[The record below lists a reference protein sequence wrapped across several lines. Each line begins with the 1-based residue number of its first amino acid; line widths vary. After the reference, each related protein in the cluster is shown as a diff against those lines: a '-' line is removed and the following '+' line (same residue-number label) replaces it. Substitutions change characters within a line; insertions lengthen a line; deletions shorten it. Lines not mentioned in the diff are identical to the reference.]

1 MMNAFVCA
9 LSWMCFGVGFG
20 GLSVMGVPSVTSG
33 RQQSHRASKGI
44 TQLLY
49 IIFIAL
55 SSYSQGIQDTWIVHS
70 YHPTHMIASSH
81 FILQL

>member
-44 TQLLY
+44 TQLLS
-49 IIFIAL
+49 FSLHSPA
-55 SSYSQGIQDTWIVHS
+55 IVKAFR
-70 YHPTHMIASSH
+70 T
-81 FILQL
+81 LG